1 MKPLP
6 AEGSVI
12 DRKPLIHS
20 LPTVLPPAGT
30 AYSATNR
37 KAQVAQINRSYP
49 LLLMAST
56 LIAGFFC
63 YLYMTKPVL
72 LPGPEPFVMNPG
84 SIPNTPLT
92 SLATAAPTT
101 VDPSAPGLAL
111 DRLPGDSLGRPSA
124 ADPRSTSVRKN
135 GPVHD
140 YEETNLRVQHVM
152 TAEAPGG
159 EVNRI
164 TLDVPVLY
172 RSRNLRWSQQDVSKA
187 RSLLNRLAE
196 YQERTRALRAEGI
209 GLLDAWNQLVDQS
222 IPTAGLRAD
231 SPSLT
236 ANQGE
241 SSYAPRSGGLD
252 TTESI
257 RIQSSGK

>member
-20 LPTVLPPAGT
+20 LPTALPPAGS
-30 AYSATNR
+30 AYSASNR
-37 KAQVAQINRSYP
+37 KSQVAQINRAYP
-49 LLLMAST
+49 WLLMAST
-56 LIAGFFC
+56 LVAGFFC

-72 LPGPEPFVMNPG
+72 LPGPEPMVLNPG
-84 SIPNTPLT
+84 AIPITPLPALSST
-92 SLATAAPTT
+92 PLATSSHPAP
-101 VDPSAPGLAL
+101 DLAL
-111 DRLPGDSLGRPSA
+111 DRLPGETLGKPST
-124 ADPRSTSVRKN
+124 ADPRSTAVRKN
-135 GPVHD
+135 GPAND

-172 RSRNLRWSQQDVSKA
+172 RSRNLRWSQQDVAKA
-187 RSLLNRLAE
+187 RGLMIRLAD
-196 YQERTRALRAEGI
+196 YQDRTRKLRAEGI
-209 GLLDAWNQLVDQS
+209 SLLDAWNHLVDQS
-222 IPTAGLRAD
+222 IPAVGLRAD

-236 ANQGE
+236 ANQGD
-241 SSYAPRSGGLD
+241 SSSAPRSGVLD
-252 TTESI
+252 TAESI
-257 RIQSSGK
+257 RIQSNGK